1 MMTQKL
7 KGGIRMG
14 VSTNGYV
21 SRQVT
26 AMDIYNVIC
35 NKFDKDAIFDVKIE
49 NRMGTEEEIGK
60 IYFNVR
66 EDQRGLFLCNGENE
80 NDQNFDFNGSGKY
93 VYLSLGNWNNSG
105 QIMTDIV
112 KCFGGYVDENDCDD
126 IDAFYVPQSEN
137 MEYSDY
143 IEEREKIVSI
153 LDEKLC
159 NALKMQIASQILK
172 HRDELKEVL

>member
-1 MMTQKL
+1 L

-14 VSTNGYV
+14 VDTHGYV

-35 NKFDKDAIFDVKIE
+35 SKFDKDAIFDVKVE
-49 NRMGTEEEIGK
+49 NRMGTEEEIGR
-60 IYFNVR
+60 IYFKIG
-66 EDQRGLFLCNGENE
+66 EDQRGLFVCYGENE
-80 NDQNFDFNGSGKY
+80 NDQKFDFDGNSKY
-93 VYLSLGNWNNSG
+93 VYLSLGHWNNSEK
-105 QIMTDIV
+105 IMIDIV

-126 IDAFYVPQSEN
+126 IEAFYVPQSEN

-143 IEEREKIVSI
+143 IKEREKIVSI
-153 LDEKLC
+153 LDEKLS

-172 HRDELKEVL
+172 HREQFKEML